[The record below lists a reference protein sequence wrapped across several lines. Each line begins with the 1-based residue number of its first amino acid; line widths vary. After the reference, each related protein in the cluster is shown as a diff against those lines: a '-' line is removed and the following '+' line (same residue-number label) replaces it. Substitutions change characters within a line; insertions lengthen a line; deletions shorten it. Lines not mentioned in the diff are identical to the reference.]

1 MDEMT
6 SRFRAWSPAVAEA
19 GLYLYLLTVFAP
31 GTTALQRIALWIG
44 FLAWLLGCSKPYLSR
59 LFREPLLWLLIALV
73 GWMLI
78 GTAWSLD
85 PALTRKT
92 LLKTFDDYV
101 LVIPLLVHACAQAAS
116 RRRLGIALALAGLVA
131 VALNALQYAMELQG
145 LIPARDLYIG
155 HRDWSYPLQLFSPF
169 ALLMAVLSA
178 GRARVAWY
186 LLFIVQVF
194 MMVAAGARGGWL
206 GFAAGLGVWLLFA
219 ANWRAIVAIA
229 GAVFMVT
236 GVAYLV
242 MPEAA
247 VKARFE
253 RGMDP
258 SHRMGGT
265 WGPAIEMANDRPL
278 LGYGFGR
285 PLFHEEFN
293 RRVDA
298 NPEWEIRKSAGPH
311 SNYLEIAFAGG
322 YPAMALLVAIYAAV
336 LWNCLR
342 AFRTATLAGERLF
355 ALAAMN
361 AFVSVY
367 VVRGFVESV
376 RWAPLALFIGLALAL
391 SLFVAASRGGSAP
404 SAEPGAGSG

>member
-1 MDEMT
+1 V
-6 SRFRAWSPAVAEA
+6 VAEA
-19 GLYLYLLTVFAP
+19 GLYIYLLSVFAP
-31 GTTALQRIALWIG
+31 GTTALQRIGLWVG
-44 FLAWLLGCSKPYLSR
+44 FLAWLFGCSKPYLSR
-59 LFREPLLWLLIALV
+59 LFREPLLWLLLAFVGLLAL
-73 GWMLI
+73 GA
-78 GTAWSLD
+78 AWSLD

-92 LLKTFDDYV
+92 LLKTFDDYA
-101 LVIPLLVHACAQAAS
+101 LVIPLLVHAGAQVAS
-116 RRRLGIALALAGLVA
+116 RRRLGIVLALGGLVA
-131 VALNALQYAMELQG
+131 VALNALQYAMELEG
-145 LIPARDLYIG
+145 LIPARDAYIG

-169 ALLMAVLSA
+169 ALLMAVLA
-178 GRARVAWY
+178 NGRARVAWY
-186 LLFIVQVF
+186 LLFVVQAF
-194 MMVAAGARGGWL
+194 MIVAAGPRGGWL
-206 GFAAGLGVWLLFA
+206 GFAAGLAVWFVFA

-229 GAVFMVT
+229 GAVLMAT

-253 RGMDP
+253 RGID
-258 SHRMGGT
+258 SSYRVGGT
-265 WGPAIEMANDRPL
+265 WGPAVEMANDRPWT
-278 LGYGFGR
+278 GYGFGR

-361 AFVSVY
+361 AFVSFY

-391 SLFVAASRGGSAP
+391 SLFVALSRHGSGSSVEPRAGSA
-404 SAEPGAGSG
+404 

>member
-1 MDEMT
+1 M
-6 SRFRAWSPAVAEA
+6 VAEA
-19 GLYLYLLTVFAP
+19 GLYIYLLTVFAP
-31 GTTALQRIALWIG
+31 GTTALQRIALWVG
-44 FLAWLLGCSKPYLSR
+44 FLAWLFGCAKPWLSR
-59 LFREPLLWLLIALV
+59 AFREPLLWLLIALV
-73 GWMLI
+73 GWLLI

-101 LVIPLLVHACAQAAS
+101 LVIPLLVHAGAQVAS
-116 RRRLGIALALAGLVA
+116 RRRLGVVLALAGLVA
-131 VALNALQYAMELQG
+131 VALNALQYAMEFQG
-145 LIPARDLYIG
+145 LVPARDLYIG

-169 ALLMAVLSA
+169 ALLMAVLA
-178 GRARVAWY
+178 NGRARVAWY
-186 LLFIVQVF
+186 LVFIVQVF

-206 GFAAGLGVWLLFA
+206 GFAAGLGVWLVFA

-229 GAVFMVT
+229 GAVLMVA

-253 RGMDP
+253 RGID
-258 SHRMGGT
+258 SSYRIGGT
-265 WGPAIEMANDRPL
+265 WGPAVEMANDRPWT
-278 LGYGFGR
+278 GYGFGR

-293 RRVDA
+293 RRVNA

-322 YPAMALLVAIYAAV
+322 YPAMALLLAIYGVV
-336 LWNCLR
+336 LWICLR
-342 AFRTATLAGERLF
+342 AFRTAANPAERLF

-361 AFVSVY
+361 AFVSFY

-391 SLFVAASRGGSAP
+391 SLFVAASRDGSDR
-404 SAEPGAGSG
+404 SAKPGEGSG